1 MYVEQGVVTYMYMYI
16 HVPAVLTP
24 AIGIGVRSSSQA
36 VKLEAIKMSICAA
49 QIKVKMGSVL

>member
-1 MYVEQGVVTYMYMYI
+1 MYI
-16 HVPAVLTP
+16 PAVLTP

-36 VKLEAIKMSICAA
+36 IKLEAIKMSICTA